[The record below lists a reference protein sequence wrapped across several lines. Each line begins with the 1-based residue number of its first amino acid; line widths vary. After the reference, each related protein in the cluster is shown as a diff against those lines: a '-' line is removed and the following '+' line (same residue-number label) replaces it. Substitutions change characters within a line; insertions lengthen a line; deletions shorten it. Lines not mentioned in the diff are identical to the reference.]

1 MFSDRT
7 DRLADNNSFMGYGAA
22 VTPGQ
27 EGPLVFVTGHGEAN
41 RLLRWEDGQLV
52 DRSCGVLADTSRE
65 AIGIAAADMDA
76 DGLEEVYIHNTDSYD
91 GETETTDLL
100 LDRIDHEGRTVWC
113 DIFGEQPNVD
123 RGNQYA
129 GRSVAAVDRLGTGRY
144 GMVVASYGAALR
156 YYELGDDRE
165 ITDMAAVVGLECD
178 CYCRSL
184 VAAPLVS
191 ESMDL
196 FVGTD
201 DGPNRLFR
209 NDDGHFV
216 EVAGEHGL
224 DDTMC
229 DCRGA
234 VAVDDGD
241 GLGIA
246 TVGWESQNRI
256 FSQQYGDFVDVAPES
271 FAESTAARTLLAAD
285 FDNDGRQELFVNAL
299 GEPHRLFGRRGG
311 SWQQL
316 DVGDALEVDGCG
328 TGGVVADLDSDGQ
341 LELLV
346 VHGEREAQP
355 LSLYTA
361 PTDNSWL
368 RVAPTTQYGAP
379 ARGAVV
385 TLETDQSRQRR
396 VVDAA
401 SGYLCQSEPVAHF
414 GLGGK
419 TTPRLEPQ
427 AVTVRWPDGRE
438 RTVES
443 PARET
448 THRMGH
454 PAADP
459 E

>member
-7 DRLADNNSFMGYGAA
+7 DRLADNSPLMGYGAA
-22 VTPGQ
+22 VTPGR
-27 EGPLVFVTGHGEAN
+27 EGPLVFVAGHGEAN
-41 RLLRWEDGQLV
+41 RLLRFEDGHLV
-52 DRSCGVLADTSRE
+52 DHSCGVLADTSRQ
-65 AIGIAAADMDA
+65 AIGVAAADMDA
-76 DGLEEVYIHNTDSYD
+76 DGLEEVYFHNTDSYD
-91 GETETTDLL
+91 GRTDTTDLL

-113 DIFGEQPNVD
+113 DIFGEAPNVD

-144 GMVVASYGAALR
+144 GMAIASYGAALR

-165 ITDMAAVVGLECD
+165 ITDMADVVGLECD

-191 ESMDL
+191 ASMDL

-216 EVAGEHGL
+216 EVAAERGI
-224 DDTMC
+224 DDTSC

-234 VAVDDGD
+234 VVVDDGETF
-241 GLGIA
+241 GIA
-246 TVGWESQNRI
+246 TVGWKSRNCLFRRDGSQFRDI
-256 FSQQYGDFVDVAPES
+256 APTA
-271 FAESTAARTLLAAD
+271 FAEPTTARTLLAAD

-299 GEPHRLFGRRGG
+299 DEPNRLFGRRDG

-316 DVGDALEVDGCG
+316 DVGEALEPEGCG
-328 TGGVVADLDSDGQ
+328 TGAVVVDLEGDGR

-346 VHGEREAQP
+346 VHGEDEAQP
-355 LSLYTA
+355 LSLYTVE
-361 PTDNSWL
+361 TDNSWL
-368 RVAPTTQYGAP
+368 RVKPTTQYGAP

-385 TLETDQSRQRR
+385 ILETDQGRQRR

-414 GLGGK
+414 GLGGQ
-419 TTPRLEPQ
+419 TTARQQPRSL
-427 AVTVRWPDGRE
+427 TVRWPDGRE
-438 RTVES
+438 TRIEEPASETVHEV
-443 PARET
+443 P
-448 THRMGH
+448 H
-454 PAADP
+454 PSRSS
-459 E
+459 

>member
-7 DRLADNNSFMGYGAA
+7 DQLVDNEPFMGYGAA
-22 VTPGQ
+22 VTPGR
-27 EGPLVFVTGHGEAN
+27 EDPLVFVTGHGEAN
-41 RLLRWEDGQLV
+41 RLLRWENGQLI
-52 DRSCGVLADTSRE
+52 DRSCGVLADTSRQ

-76 DGLEEVYIHNTDSYD
+76 DGLEEVYVHNTDSYD
-91 GETETTDLL
+91 GTTETTDLL

-113 DIFGEQPNVD
+113 DIFGEAPNVD

-144 GMVVASYGAALR
+144 GMAVASYGAVLR

-165 ITDMAAVVGLECD
+165 ITDMAEVVGLECD

-191 ESMDL
+191 ASMDL

-216 EVAGEHGL
+216 EVAAECGI
-224 DDTMC
+224 DDTSC

-234 VAVDDGD
+234 VVVDDGEAF
-241 GLGIA
+241 GIA
-246 TVGWESQNRI
+246 TVGWKTRNCLFRREASQ
-256 FSQQYGDFVDVAPES
+256 FTDVAPAS
-271 FAESTAARTLLAAD
+271 FAEPTTARTLLAAD

-299 GEPHRLFGRRGG
+299 GEPNRLFGHRDRT
-311 SWQQL
+311 WEQL
-316 DVGDALEVDGCG
+316 DIGDALEPDGCG
-328 TGGVVADLDSDGQ
+328 TGAVVVDLNDDGR

-346 VHGEREAQP
+346 VHGEDEAQP
-355 LSLYTA
+355 LSLYTVE
-361 PTDNSWL
+361 TDNSWL

-385 TLETDQSRQRR
+385 ILETDQSRQQR

-414 GLGGK
+414 GLGGE
-419 TTPRLEPQ
+419 TTASEEPQ

-438 RTVES
+438 RTVDS

-448 THRMGH
+448 THRISH

>member
-7 DRLADNNSFMGYGAA
+7 DRLADNGPFMGYGAA
-22 VTPGQ
+22 VTPGRD
-27 EGPLVFVTGHGEAN
+27 GPLVFVTGHGEAN
-41 RLLRWEDGQLV
+41 RLLRWEDDHLV
-52 DRSCGVLADTSRE
+52 DRSCGILADTSRQ

-76 DGLEEVYIHNTDSYD
+76 DGLEEVYVHNTDAYD

-113 DIFGEQPNVD
+113 DIFGEAPNID

-129 GRSVAAVDRLGTGRY
+129 GRSVAAIDRLGTGRY
-144 GMVVASYGAALR
+144 GMAVASYGAALR

-165 ITDMAAVVGLECD
+165 ITDMAEVVSLECD

-191 ESMDL
+191 DSMDL

-216 EVAGEHGL
+216 ELADEYGIA
-224 DDTMC
+224 DTGC
-229 DCRGA
+229 ECRGA
-234 VAVDDGD
+234 VVFDDGEN
-241 GLGIA
+241 LGIA
-246 TVGWESQNRI
+246 TVGWESPNRI
-256 FSQQYGDFVDVAPES
+256 FSRNNGLFVDVAPKS
-271 FAESTAARTLLAAD
+271 FTEPTTARTLLAAD
-285 FDNDGRQELFVNAL
+285 FDNDGRQELFVNSL
-299 GEPHRLFGRRGG
+299 EEPNRLFGRKDGH
-311 SWQQL
+311 WQQL
-316 DVGDALEVDGCG
+316 DVGDALEADGCG
-328 TGGVVADLDSDGQ
+328 TGAVVADLDDDGR

-361 PTDNSWL
+361 RSENGWL
-368 RVAPTTQYGAP
+368 RIAPTTQYGAP

-385 TLETDQSRQRR
+385 TLETSCGRQQR
-396 VVDAA
+396 VIDAA

-414 GLGGK
+414 GLGGE
-419 TTPRLEPQ
+419 TTSRHEPRS
-427 AVTVRWPDGRE
+427 VTVRWPDGRE
-438 RTVES
+438 QTVVS
-443 PARET
+443 PASET
-448 THRMGH
+448 THRISH
-454 PAADP
+454 PAANT

>member
-7 DRLADNNSFMGYGAA
+7 DLLVDNAAFMGYGAA
-22 VTPGQ
+22 VTPGP

-41 RLLRWEDGQLV
+41 RLLRFEEGRLV

-65 AIGIAAADMDA
+65 AIGIAAADVDA

-91 GETETTDLL
+91 GQTETTDLL
-100 LDRIDHEGRTVWC
+100 LDRISHKGRTVWC
-113 DIFGEQPNVD
+113 DMFGERPNVD

-144 GMVVASYGAALR
+144 GMAVASYGAALR

-165 ITDMAAVVGLECD
+165 ITDMAEVVGLECD

-184 VAAPLVS
+184 IAAPLIS
-191 ESMDL
+191 ASMDL

-209 NDDGHFV
+209 NDDGHFR
-216 EVAGEHGL
+216 EVASEWGL
-224 DDTMC
+224 DDTGC
-229 DCRGA
+229 DARGSTL
-234 VAVDDGD
+234 VDGDDGF
-241 GLGIA
+241 GVA
-246 TVGWESQNRI
+246 TVGWESPNRI
-256 FSQQYGDFVDVAPES
+256 FSRTNGRFEDVAPDS
-271 FAESTAARTLLAAD
+271 FAESTTARTLLAAD

-299 GEPHRLFGRRGG
+299 GEPNRLFGRRDGQ
-311 SWQQL
+311 WQQL
-316 DVGDALEVDGCG
+316 EIGDALETTGCG
-328 TGGVVADLDSDGQ
+328 TGAVVADLDGDGR

-346 VHGEREAQP
+346 VHGEQEAQP
-355 LSLYTA
+355 LSLYSVD
-361 PTDNSWL
+361 TDNGWL

-385 TLETDQSRQRR
+385 TLATDRGRQRR

-414 GLGGK
+414 GLGGS
-419 TTPRLEPQ
+419 TGPRREPR

-438 RTVES
+438 TRVENPASETVHEV
-443 PARET
+443 P
-448 THRMGH
+448 H
-454 PAADP
+454 PSGST

>member
-7 DRLADNNSFMGYGAA
+7 DRLVDNDPFMGYGAA
-22 VTPGQ
+22 VTPSR

-41 RLLRWEDGQLV
+41 RLFRWEDGHLV

-76 DGLEEVYIHNTDSYD
+76 DGLEEVYVHNTDAYD
-91 GETETTDLL
+91 GQTDTTDLL

-113 DIFGEQPNVD
+113 DVFGEQPNVD

-144 GMVVASYGAALR
+144 GMAVASYGAALR

-165 ITDMAAVVGLECD
+165 ITDMAEVVGLECD

-191 ESMDL
+191 DAMDL
-196 FVGTD
+196 FVGID

-209 NDDGHFV
+209 NNDGHFV
-216 EVAGEHGL
+216 DIAPEYGL
-224 DDTMC
+224 NDTGC

-234 VAVDDGD
+234 VVVDGESF
-241 GLGIA
+241 GIA
-246 TVGWESQNRI
+246 TVGWKTRNCLFRRENGQ
-256 FSQQYGDFVDVAPES
+256 FVDVAPDS
-271 FAESTAARTLLAAD
+271 FAEPTTARTLLAAD

-299 GEPHRLFGRRGG
+299 GEPNRLFGRRNGT
-311 SWQQL
+311 WQQL
-316 DVGDALEVDGCG
+316 TVGDALEADGCG
-328 TGGVVADLDSDGQ
+328 TGAVVADLDGDGQ

-355 LSLYTA
+355 MSLYSTV
-361 PTDNSWL
+361 TDNGWL
-368 RVAPTTQYGAP
+368 RVEPTTQYGAP

-385 TLETDQSRQRR
+385 TLETDRSRQRR
-396 VVDAA
+396 VIDAA

-414 GLGGK
+414 GLGGS
-419 TTPRLEPQ
+419 TGPRHKPRSI
-427 AVTVRWPDGRE
+427 TVRWPDGRNARLE
-438 RTVES
+438 E
-443 PARET
+443 PASET
-448 THRMGH
+448 THEIPH
-454 PAADP
+454 PSRST
-459 E
+459 

>member
-1 MFSDRT
+1 MFVDRT
-7 DRLADNNSFMGYGAA
+7 DRLADNDPFLGYGAA
-22 VTPGQ
+22 VTPGRD
-27 EGPLVFVTGHGEAN
+27 GPLVFVTGHGEAN
-41 RLLRWEDGQLV
+41 RLLRWENDQLV
-52 DRSCGVLADTSRE
+52 DRSCGVLADTSRQ

-76 DGLEEVYIHNTDSYD
+76 DGLEEVYVHNTDSYD

-100 LDRIDHEGRTVWC
+100 LDRINHAGRTVWC
-113 DIFGEQPNVD
+113 DVFGEQPNID

-144 GMVVASYGAALR
+144 GMVIASYGAALR

-165 ITDMAAVVGLECD
+165 ITDMAEVVGLECD

-216 EVAGEHGL
+216 EVADDVGL
-224 DDTMC
+224 GDTGC
-229 DCRGA
+229 DCRGT
-234 VAVDDGD
+234 VVVDDGD
-241 GLGIA
+241 SLGVA

-256 FSQQYGDFVDVAPES
+256 FSRQHGRFVDVAPES
-271 FAESTAARTLLAAD
+271 FAEPTTARTLLAAD

-299 GEPHRLFGRRGG
+299 GEPNRLFGQRDGT
-311 SWQQL
+311 WEPL
-316 DVGDALEVDGCG
+316 ELGDAHEPGGCG
-328 TGGVVADLDSDGQ
+328 TGAVVADLDDDGR

-346 VHGEREAQP
+346 VHGEQAAQP
-355 LSLYTA
+355 LSLYSVDTR
-361 PTDNSWL
+361 NSWL

-385 TLETDQSRQRR
+385 TLETDQKQQRR
-396 VVDAA
+396 VIDAA

-414 GLGGK
+414 GLGGE

-438 RTVES
+438 HAITS
-443 PARET
+443 PDSET
-448 THRMGH
+448 THRISH
-454 PAADP
+454 PAANP

>member
-1 MFSDRT
+1 MFLDRT
-7 DRLADNNSFMGYGAA
+7 DRLADNDPFVGYGAA
-22 VTPGQ
+22 VTPGR

-41 RLLRWEDGQLV
+41 RLLRVEDGQLV
-52 DRSCGVLADTSRE
+52 DRSCGVLADTSRQ

-76 DGLEEVYIHNTDSYD
+76 DGLEEVYVHNTDSYD
-91 GETETTDLL
+91 GETQTTDLL

-113 DIFGEQPNVD
+113 DIFGERPNVD

-144 GMVVASYGAALR
+144 GMAIASYGAALR

-165 ITDMAAVVGLECD
+165 ITDMAEVVGLECD

-191 ESMDL
+191 ETMDL

-216 EVAGEHGL
+216 EIADEVGL
-224 DDTMC
+224 NDTSC

-234 VAVDDGD
+234 VVVDGNE
-241 GLGIA
+241 GFGIA
-246 TVGWESQNRI
+246 TVGWKTRNCLFRRQNGR
-256 FSQQYGDFVDVAPES
+256 FVDVAPDL
-271 FAESTAARTLLAAD
+271 FAKSTTARTLLAAD

-299 GEPHRLFGRRGG
+299 GEPNRLFGRRNGT
-311 SWQQL
+311 WQQL
-316 DVGDALEVDGCG
+316 DVGEALEVDGCG
-328 TGGVVADLDSDGQ
+328 TGAVVADLDNDGR

-355 LSLYTA
+355 LSLYSTE
-361 PTDNSWL
+361 TDNGWL
-368 RVAPTTQYGAP
+368 RVEPTTQYGAP

-385 TLETDQSRQRR
+385 TLETDRGRQRR

-414 GLGGK
+414 GLGGAS
-419 TTPRLEPQ
+419 TPAHEPR
-427 AVTVRWPDGRE
+427 AITVRWPDGRKARLE
-438 RTVES
+438 E
-443 PARET
+443 PASEIV
-448 THRMGH
+448 HEVPH
-454 PAADP
+454 PSGST
-459 E
+459 